1 MEYYTYYTL
10 LTERDKRLPIYLV
23 STGNFPGQDEVIRPV
38 GMPFH
43 QIFVVAAGRGTYTC
57 AGKTYPLEPGSC
69 YFVPKD
75 TVHEY
80 RGTDETFTTRWVAF
94 DGENIS
100 EILDALGL
108 REGCSFGGGL
118 QSAFYYA
125 QQAAM
130 EQTKQNADNAL
141 LSALTYSALVSFA
154 QQFTLAANGN
164 SALER
169 AREYMS
175 AHCAEAL
182 TLDEIAAEVHMSK
195 YNFCRAF
202 KKQYAATPFEYLLQ
216 LRVLAAKQLLAS
228 RRDLS
233 VAQIA
238 VKVGF
243 SDAGYFI
250 KCFKKLEHIT
260 PLEFRKTRI

>member
-1 MEYYTYYTL
+1 MEKYMFYTL
-10 LTERDKRLPIYLV
+10 LNEKDKQLPIYLI
-23 STGNFPGQDEVIRPV
+23 SAGNFPGQDEVIRPH

-43 QIFVVAAGRGTYTC
+43 QIFIVTAGSGSYTC
-57 AGKTYPLEPGSC
+57 AGKTYALTPGSC

-75 TVHEY
+75 TVHHY
-80 RGTDETFTTRWVAF
+80 YGADEAFTTRWVAF
-94 DGENIS
+94 DGENITQV
-100 EILDALGL
+100 LDALGL
-108 REGCSFGGGL
+108 NEGYCFEGGL
-118 QSAFYYA
+118 KSAFYYA
-125 QQAAM
+125 QAALLEQAK
-130 EQTKQNADNAL
+130 QTADNTA
-141 LSALTYSALVSFA
+141 LSAYAYSALVAFA
-154 QQFTLAANGN
+154 RQRSLAAQGSN
-164 SALER
+164 ALER

-175 AHCAEAL
+175 AHCTEAL

-233 VAQIA
+233 VAEIA
-238 VKVGF
+238 LKVGF

-260 PLEFRKTRI
+260 PLEFRKTRT